1 MAEEPALTPDEA
13 DWPRNYFN
21 YFTEIE
27 EHFRIARGTG
37 LFLLS
42 PLDWALIESWKN
54 GGVPLEAVLR
64 GIDRA
69 FEKWRSS
76 RKRIQAVNSLA
87 YCTQAIM
94 AEAEILA
101 GAAPAKPA
109 QVAAP
114 FTEEELRDF
123 LRSNATHLQSHPIG
137 AVHEVGT
144 SLARIANQPE
154 TWLPNLEELERSLTA
169 LEEKMIVI
177 VRASQT
183 ADDLAAARREFDSQL
198 RPYRSKMTVDQ
209 IAMLERQFLDRR
221 LLESSGLRRL
231 SLFYLAA

>member
-1 MAEEPALTPDEA
+1 MAEEPGLTAEEP
-13 DWPRNYFN
+13 DWPKHYFN

-27 EHFRIARGTG
+27 EHFRRARGTA

-54 GGVPLEAVLR
+54 GGLPLEAVLR

-69 FEKWRSS
+69 FEKWRSG
-76 RKRIQAVNSLA
+76 RKRTQAINSLA
-87 YCTQAIM
+87 YCTQAVM

-109 QVAAP
+109 PVSPP
-114 FTEEELRDF
+114 FSEEELREF
-123 LRSNATHLQSHPIG
+123 LRSNAAHLASHPNP
-137 AVHEVGT
+137 AVHEIGAALQR
-144 SLARIANQPE
+144 LADAGQQH
-154 TWLPNLEELERSLTA
+154 LPHLEDLERKLTA
-169 LEEKMIVI
+169 LEEKMIAI
-177 VRASQT
+177 VRASQS
-183 ADDLAAARREFDSQL
+183 DEELAAARREFDQQL
-198 RPYRSKMTVDQ
+198 RPYRGKMTAEQ

-221 LLESSGLRRL
+221 LIECNGLRRL

>member
-1 MAEEPALTPDEA
+1 VAEESQLEPGDQ
-13 DWPRNYFN
+13 DWPQNYFN

-27 EHFRIARGTG
+27 EHFRVARGSG

-69 FEKWRSS
+69 FEKWRSG
-76 RKRIQAVNSLA
+76 RKRTQAVNSLA
-87 YCTQAIM
+87 YCTQAVM
-94 AEAEILA
+94 AEAAILA

-114 FTEEELRDF
+114 FTEEELCEF
-123 LRSNATHLQSHPIG
+123 LHSNAMHLQSHPIA
-137 AVHEVGT
+137 AVHEIGE
-144 SLARIANQPE
+144 SLLR
-154 TWLPNLEELERSLTA
+154 LEGDAAERMRDLEDLERSLTS
-169 LEEKMIVI
+169 LEEKMIAI

-183 ADDLAAARREFDSQL
+183 EGDLLAARREFDSQL
-198 RPYRSKMTVDQ
+198 RPYRSKMTADQ
-209 IAMLERQFLDRR
+209 IALLERQFLDRR
-221 LLESSGLRRL
+221 LLELNGLRRL
-231 SLFYLAA
+231 SLFYLIP